1 MKNTI
6 RHLLP
11 ILLLALASSASAIP
25 PLDVTVSDAATGRT
39 HQMLTK
45 PDGTFVTGTLP
56 SGSYVIKFRSHDAA
70 LANDQFLL
78 ILCAGKKT
86 LVSNAIPGKQFT
98 AGGAAVKMQLGNE
111 KQITGQVASER
122 ELRQAK
128 VKMVNGKRFIWKE
141 NGTGDN
147 FGGRWVE
154 ESSLRGTTL
163 TGLSVEG
170 LRNLQERGAQGTMGA
185 NEHGPGHR

>member
-6 RHLLP
+6 RRTLP
-11 ILLLALASSASAIP
+11 LLLALASSASAIP
-25 PLDVTVSDAATGRT
+25 PLDVTVSDATTGRT

-45 PDGTFVTGTLP
+45 PDGTFATGALP

-78 ILCAGKKT
+78 VLRAGKKT
-86 LVSNAIPGKQFT
+86 MVSNAIPGKQFA
-98 AGGAAVKMQLGNE
+98 AGGAAVRMQLGNE

-122 ELRQAK
+122 ELRKAK
-128 VKMVNGKRFIWKE
+128 VRMVNGKRFIWRE
-141 NGTGDN
+141 GGTGDN
-147 FGGRWVE
+147 FGARWVE
-154 ESSLRGTTL
+154 ENSLRGATL
-163 TGLSVEG
+163 TGLSEEAF
-170 LRNLQERGAQGTMGA
+170 RNMQERGAQGTMEA